1 MASVLIAGGATGIG
15 LAAMRGFRARGDGVL
30 LADINEEAANRA
42 AREELPGPARSIR
55 CDLSTPSGPR
65 AAVEEAVSFLG
76 GLDVVFANAGLLV
89 SAPLEEWS
97 IDQWDASVAVN
108 LRAPFLLVQAS
119 VPHLRKSAH
128 ASVILTSST
137 GAIRGHAGMPAY
149 HATKSGLLGLSRSLA
164 DELAADKIRVNCICP
179 GWIDTPFNDPYW
191 SYQPDRKSARR
202 ALEQQIPMNRQGRPE
217 EVAEVVLF
225 LASPSAGYVTG
236 AAIVVDG
243 GYTAV

>member
-1 MASVLIAGGATGIG
+1 
-15 LAAMRGFRARGDGVL
+15 
-30 LADINEEAANRA
+30 
-42 AREELPGPARSIR
+42 
-55 CDLSTPSGPR
+55 
-65 AAVEEAVSFLG
+65 
-76 GLDVVFANAGLLV
+76 
-89 SAPLEEWS
+89 
-97 IDQWDASVAVN
+97 
-108 LRAPFLLVQAS
+108 
-119 VPHLRKSAH
+119 
-128 ASVILTSST
+128 
-137 GAIRGHAGMPAY
+137 MPAY

-202 ALEQQIPMNRQGRPE
+202 ALEQQIPLSRQGRPE